1 MKCRLGYVSLALGL
15 EKITSSS
22 VVTYRYYKGLTSEQK
37 INKLKKVTLSNL
49 QDLEKILA
57 YNMEND
63 IHFYRLTSNLIPLA
77 THPDV
82 KDWDYRKFFKI
93 DFKYIG
99 DMIKKYNMRVDLHA
113 DQFNVINST
122 NKQIVEKTLT
132 NLYYLAMILEDI
144 NLSNSKIIIHVGSS
158 SGGKK
163 ESINR
168 FITNFRLFPKIVTDK
183 IIIEN
188 DDKIFNM
195 IDVLD
200 LCNELK
206 IPMVLD
212 AHHYKCNNEG
222 EKLEDYIEDVFNTWN
237 NDVWLPKIHYSSGRD
252 NKLDRKH
259 SDYIFANEFIDFI
272 ELVRNVINRDF
283 DIMLESKKKEIALF
297 KLMDDLKN
305 QKENWNYIDK
315 TTFEL

>member
-1 MKCRLGYVSLALGL
+1 MKCRLGYVSLALDL
-15 EKITSSS
+15 EKVTSSS
-22 VVTYRYYKGLTSEQK
+22 VVTYRHYKSLTSEQK

-49 QDLEKILA
+49 QDLEKILN
-57 YNMEND
+57 YNAEND
-63 IHFYRLTSNLIPLA
+63 IHFYRLTSNLVPLA

-82 KDWDYRKFFKI
+82 VDWDYRKFFSI
-93 DFKYIG
+93 DFEYIG
-99 DMIKKYNMRVDLHA
+99 KLIKKYDMRVDLHA

-122 NKQIVEKTLT
+122 NKDIVEKTIT

-144 NLSNSKIIIHVGSS
+144 GLYNGKIIIHVGSS
-158 SGGKK
+158 MGGKK

-168 FITNFRLFPKIVTDK
+168 FITNFKHFPKIVTDK

-188 DDKIFNM
+188 DDKIFNI
-195 IDVLD
+195 IDVLK

-206 IPMVLD
+206 VPMVLD
-212 AHHYKCNNEG
+212 AHHYRCNNEG
-222 EKLEDYIEDVFNTWN
+222 ENLYEYIGDIFDTWN

-252 NKLDRKH
+252 SELDRKH
-259 SDYIFANEFIDFI
+259 SDYIFAKEFIDFV
-272 ELVRNVINRDF
+272 EQVRNVQNRDF

-297 KLMDDLKN
+297 KLMEDIKELK
-305 QKENWNYIDK
+305 KDWNYIDK